1 MKRFLMAV
9 FLVAFYLPAWA
20 AEEVDGSN
28 LTADVNACDYEPA
41 KGKLYKTKT
50 GRTLDCR
57 RYYVMSLYGYQGGE
71 GNVSMGMN
79 PEAMCQ
85 GTIYYCE
92 YIGRGKFKRS
102 PINLSYVG
110 NQCKGDNKLISV
122 RFEAVNGS
130 YAASKRLA
138 SSRLSHQ
145 CPDEEKPKPDDDKKP
160 KPDDDKKPKPDDD
173 KKPKPDDDKKP
184 KPDDDK
190 KPKPDD
196 DKKPK
201 PDDDKKPKP
210 DDGNNPDKS
219 MEDLLRRINDSL
231 DRLNKNIEKSGS
243 GSGGSGNGGGG
254 HGSGNGGSGNGGG
267 GHGSG
272 NGGSGNGGGGHGSG
286 NGGSGNGGGGHGSG
300 GSGGGNGSGS
310 GNGNGNGNGDH
321 SGDGYSPPKDPDWG
335 RLGGV
340 KAPRYS
346 KDGRF
351 SEVGVCPKPVTF
363 NLTVLR
369 LSQTFA
375 FSYEHV
381 CDLAVR
387 MRPILIACA
396 YFAAG
401 LICLA
406 ALER

>member
-9 FLVAFYLPAWA
+9 FLAAFCLPVWA
-20 AEEVDGSN
+20 VDEGGSLSATVHLCKQPEYKDKVVTIGAN
-28 LTADVNACDYEPA
+28 TSHPRQVDCKEWNRKREPDSADIYSCDYDSADKFCRSLYGSGPGDTRVNAIIDNSLPF
-41 KGKLYKTKT
+41 KNGKAALTCMIQGPGFYDVQYKTKF
-50 GRTLDCR
+50 
-57 RYYVMSLYGYQGGE
+57 Y
-71 GNVSMGMN
+71 
-79 PEAMCQ
+79 
-85 GTIYYCE
+85 
-92 YIGRGKFKRS
+92 FH
-102 PINLSYVG
+102 
-110 NQCKGDNKLISV
+110 
-122 RFEAVNGS
+122 NG
-130 YAASKRLA
+130 
-138 SSRLSHQ
+138 
-145 CPDEEKPKPDDDKKP
+145 CDKPKPDDK
-160 KPDDDKKPKPDDD
+160 
-173 KKPKPDDDKKP
+173 
-184 KPDDDK
+184 
-190 KPKPDD
+190 KPDD

-272 NGGSGNGGGGHGSG
+272 NG
-286 NGGSGNGGGGHGSG
+286 
-300 GSGGGNGSGS
+300 
-310 GNGNGNGNGDH
+310 NGNGNGDH

-351 SEVGVCPKPVTF
+351 SEVGACPKPVTF

-381 CDLAVR
+381 CDFAIR

>member
-1 MKRFLMAV
+1 MQKLENAFFIV
-9 FLVAFYLPAWA
+9 FLAAFCLPVWA
-20 AEEVDGSN
+20 VDEGGSLSATVHLCKQPEYKDKVVTIGAN
-28 LTADVNACDYEPA
+28 TSHPRQVDCKEWNRKREPDSADIYSCDYDSPDKFCRSLYGSGPGDTRVNAIIDNSLPFKNGNAALTCMIQGPGFYDVQ
-41 KGKLYKTKT
+41 YKTKF
-50 GRTLDCR
+50 
-57 RYYVMSLYGYQGGE
+57 Y
-71 GNVSMGMN
+71 
-79 PEAMCQ
+79 
-85 GTIYYCE
+85 
-92 YIGRGKFKRS
+92 FH
-102 PINLSYVG
+102 
-110 NQCKGDNKLISV
+110 KGCD
-122 RFEAVNGS
+122 
-130 YAASKRLA
+130 
-138 SSRLSHQ
+138 
-145 CPDEEKPKPDDDKKP
+145 KPKPDDK
-160 KPDDDKKPKPDDD
+160 
-173 KKPKPDDDKKP
+173 
-184 KPDDDK
+184 
-190 KPKPDD
+190 KPDD

-272 NGGSGNGGGGHGSG
+272 
-286 NGGSGNGGGGHGSG
+286 

-351 SEVGVCPKPVTF
+351 SESGFCPQPVVF

-369 LSQTFA
+369 RSQTFA

>member
-9 FLVAFYLPAWA
+9 FLAAFCFPAWA

-57 RYYVMSLYGYQGGE
+57 RYYVMSLYGYQGSE
-71 GNVSMGMN
+71 GNVSMGMD
-79 PEAMCQ
+79 PEAMCR
-85 GTIYYCE
+85 GTIYYCD
-92 YIGRGKFKRS
+92 YFNGKFKRK

-110 NQCKGDNKLISV
+110 NQCQDDHKLIGV
-122 RFEAVNGS
+122 RFEEVNGF

-138 SSRLSHQ
+138 SQRLSHQ
-145 CPDEEKPKPDDDKKP
+145 CPGEVE
-160 KPDDDKKPKPDDD
+160 KPKPDDD

-272 NGGSGNGGGGHGSG
+272 GSGN
-286 NGGSGNGGGGHGSG
+286 
-300 GSGGGNGSGS
+300 

>member
-9 FLVAFYLPAWA
+9 FLAAFYLPAWA

-57 RYYVMSLYGYQGGE
+57 RYYVMSLYGYQGSE
-71 GNVSMGMN
+71 GNVSMGMD
-79 PEAMCQ
+79 PKSMCQ
-85 GTIYYCE
+85 GTIYYCD
-92 YIGRGKFKRS
+92 YIGNGKFKRK

-110 NQCKGDNKLISV
+110 NQCKSDHKLIGV

-138 SSRLSHQ
+138 SGRLSHQ
-145 CPDEEKPKPDDDKKP
+145 CPDEEKPKPDDGKKP
-160 KPDDDKKPKPDDD
+160 EPDKDDG
-173 KKPKPDDDKKP
+173 
-184 KPDDDK
+184 
-190 KPKPDD
+190 
-196 DKKPK
+196 
-201 PDDDKKPKP
+201 KKPKP
-210 DDGNNPDKS
+210 DDGKKPEPDDGKKPQPDDGKKPKPDDGKKPEPDDGKKPEPDDDKKNKPDDGNKPDKS

-272 NGGSGNGGGGHGSG
+272 GSGN
-286 NGGSGNGGGGHGSG
+286 
-300 GSGGGNGSGS
+300 

-340 KAPRYS
+340 KASTYS

-351 SEVGVCPKPVTF
+351 SEVGACPKPVTF

>member
-9 FLVAFYLPAWA
+9 FLAAFCFPAWA

-28 LTADVNACDYEPA
+28 LTADVNACDYAPA
-41 KGKLYKTKT
+41 KGKLYTTKKGKTI
-50 GRTLDCR
+50 DCR
-57 RYYVMSLYGYQGGE
+57 PYYVMSLYGYQGSE
-71 GNVSMGMN
+71 GNVSMGMD
-79 PEAMCQ
+79 PKSMCQ
-85 GTIYYCE
+85 GTIYYCD
-92 YIGRGKFKRS
+92 YIGNGKFKRK

-110 NQCKGDNKLISV
+110 NQCKSDHKLIGV

-138 SSRLSHQ
+138 SGRLSHQ
-145 CPDEEKPKPDDDKKP
+145 CPDEEKPKPDDGKKP
-160 KPDDDKKPKPDDD
+160 EPDKDDGKKPKPDDD

-243 GSGGSGNGGGG
+243 GS
-254 HGSGNGGSGNGGG
+254 GGSGNGGG

>member
-9 FLVAFYLPAWA
+9 FLAAFCLPVLA
-20 AEEVDGSN
+20 ADEVDGSN

-50 GRTLDCR
+50 GKTIDCR
-57 RYYVMSLYGYQGGE
+57 PYYVMSLYGYQGYE
-71 GNVSMGMN
+71 GNVSMGMD
-79 PEAMCQ
+79 PEAMCR

-92 YIGRGKFKRS
+92 YIGNGKFKRS
-102 PINLSYVG
+102 PINLSYVR
-110 NQCKGDNKLISV
+110 NQCKGDHKTIGV
-122 RFEAVNGS
+122 RFEQLNGS
-130 YAASKRLA
+130 YAASKTFA
-138 SSRLSHQ
+138 SRRLSHQ
-145 CPDEEKPKPDDDKKP
+145 CPGEVEKPKPDDDKKPKPDDDKKPKPDDDKKPKPDDDKKP

-243 GSGGSGNGGGG
+243 GS
-254 HGSGNGGSGNGGG
+254 
-267 GHGSG
+267 
-272 NGGSGNGGGGHGSG
+272 GGSGNGGGGHGSG

>member
-9 FLVAFYLPAWA
+9 FLAAFYLPAWA

-41 KGKLYKTKT
+41 KGKLYTTKKGKTI
-50 GRTLDCR
+50 DCR
-57 RYYVMSLYGYQGGE
+57 PYYVMSLYGYQGSE
-71 GNVSMGMN
+71 GNVSMGMD
-79 PEAMCQ
+79 PKSMCQ
-85 GTIYYCE
+85 GTIYYCD
-92 YIGRGKFKRS
+92 YIGNGKFKRK

-110 NQCKGDNKLISV
+110 NQCQDDHKLISV

-138 SSRLSHQ
+138 SGRLSHQ
-145 CPDEEKPKPDDDKKP
+145 CPDEE
-160 KPDDDKKPKPDDD
+160 KPKPDDD

-272 NGGSGNGGGGHGSG
+272 GSGN
-286 NGGSGNGGGGHGSG
+286 
-300 GSGGGNGSGS
+300 